1 MRNSILVTGI
11 HQCRD
16 RVIHILLNRVVH
28 TAFTIG
34 RTSSVVIHTQ
44 TAADIHKFHIKSHHM
59 QLHIELRCLTQSCL
73 DTAYF
78 SHLAAYM
85 KMNQFQ
91 TVLHVF
97 LFQKI
102 KRLQQFTGCQAKLT
116 GISSA
121 IFPFTT
127 SRRSQLDADTYVRPH
142 IQLLCHFGYQA

>member
-11 HQCRD
+11 YQRRD
-16 RVIHILLNRVVH
+16 RVIHILLNRVIH
-28 TAFTIG
+28 TTFTIG
-34 RTSSVVIHTQ
+34 RTSSVIIHPQ
-44 TAADIHKFHIKSHHM
+44 TTTDIHKFHIKSHHM
-59 QLHIELRCLTQSCL
+59 QLHIELRCLTQSSL
-73 DTAYF
+73 DTTYF
-78 SHLAAYM
+78 SNLTADM

-97 LFQKI
+97 LFQEV
-102 KRLQQFTGCQAKLT
+102 KRFQQFTGCQAKLT
-116 GISSA
+116 GVSSA

>member
-102 KRLQQFTGCQAKLT
+102 KRFQQFTGCQAKLT

-127 SRRSQLDADTYVRPH
+127 SRRSQLNADTYVRTH

>member
-44 TAADIHKFHIKSHHM
+44 TATDIHKFHIKSHHM

-102 KRLQQFTGCQAKLT
+102 KRFQQFTGCQAKLT

-127 SRRSQLDADTYVRPH
+127 SRRSQLNADTYVRTH

>member
-11 HQCRD
+11 HQRRD

-102 KRLQQFTGCQAKLT
+102 KRFQQFTGCQAKLT

-127 SRRSQLDADTYVRPH
+127 SRRSQLNADTYVRTH